1 MANEHERILRLNAVL
16 DRTGLSRSSLYRKV
30 QSGTFP
36 KSVQLSARCVGWH
49 ASAVD
54 DWVRNPVFYDVVD
67 NRRA

>member
-1 MANEHERILRLNAVL
+1 MADQHERILRLNAVL

-36 KSVQLSARCVGWH
+36 KSVQLSERCVGWH

-54 DWVRNPVFYDVVD
+54 DWVRNPIFYDA
-67 NRRA
+67 NHRRA